1 MKRGISLIIGM
12 ALCTIF
18 AQAQQ
23 KTFHSNKTS
32 FGFRAGVNFQNING
46 KDEEGDKLKNDIL
59 TGFNFGFN
67 AEIPVA
73 PDFYFQPGVL
83 FTTKGAKNEEII
95 LGQPV
100 SSRIKI
106 SYVEIPLNFLYKPL
120 LGTGHLLLGVGPYV
134 AFGVGG
140 NIRYEGSGF
149 DETQD
154 IKFQNTVKTTDA
166 DNVAYLRRMDAGAN
180 LLAGYEF
187 SNKISVQLNT
197 QLGLTKINPEYEGA
211 SDDKTVA
218 KNTGFGFSLGYRF

>member
-1 MKRGISLIIGM
+1 MKRRISLIIGM
-12 ALCTIF
+12 ALCTLF
-18 AQAQQ
+18 SQAQQ
-23 KTFHSNKTS
+23 KTYHSNKTN

-46 KDEEGDKLKNDIL
+46 KDEDGEKLKNDIL
-59 TGFNFGFN
+59 TGFNIGFN

-95 LGQPV
+95 LGQSV

-140 NIRYEGSGF
+140 STRYEGSGF

-154 IKFQNTVKTTDA
+154 LKFQNTVKTTDP
-166 DNVAYLRRMDAGAN
+166 DNVTYMKRIDAGAN

-187 SNKISVQLNT
+187 NNKISIQLNT
-197 QLGLTKINPEYEGA
+197 QLGL
-211 SDDKTVA
+211 
-218 KNTGFGFSLGYRF
+218 